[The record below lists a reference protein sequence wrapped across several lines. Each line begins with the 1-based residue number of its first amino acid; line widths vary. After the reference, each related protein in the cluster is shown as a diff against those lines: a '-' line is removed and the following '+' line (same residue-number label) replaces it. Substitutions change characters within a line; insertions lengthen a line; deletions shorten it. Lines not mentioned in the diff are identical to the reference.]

1 MIKIAL
7 SGKMRAGK
15 SIVERYLSI
24 KYGFYI
30 YDLSDGVKEDF
41 AKKYPYNRG
50 EKPRKGYKLYAELQK
65 FAFGEDY
72 WVRRTLNRIVDDVEQ
87 YESNPFTSREFF
99 RNLPHFKTV
108 ITGVRQENEFRKLR
122 EEGYAIIRINA
133 DDKVRLQRIK
143 DAGDICDMDDF
154 TDETEQYVDKAEVDF
169 DVYNNGELSSLYRQ
183 IDNIVLEII
192 ERELKSNE
200 N

>member
-1 MIKIAL
+1 MIKIAIA
-7 SGKMRAGK
+7 GKMRAGK

-30 YDLSDGVKEDF
+30 YDLSDGVKDDF

-72 WVRRTLNRIVDDVEQ
+72 WVRRTLNRIGDDVEQ

-99 RNLPHFKTV
+99 RNLPHFKV
-108 ITGVRQENEFRKLR
+108 VVTGVRQENEFRALR
-122 EEGYAIIRINA
+122 ESGYTIIRINA

>member
-1 MIKIAL
+1 MIKIAIA
-7 SGKMRAGK
+7 GKMRAGK

-30 YDLSDGVKEDF
+30 YDLSDNVKEDF

-65 FAFGEDY
+65 FAFGENV
-72 WVRRTLNRIVDDVEQ
+72 WVNRTLSRIQNDKEYYDN
-87 YESNPFTSREFF
+87 SWLASREFL
-99 RNLPHFKTV
+99 RNLPHLKV
-108 ITGVRQENEFRKLR
+108 VVTGVRQENEFRALR
-122 EEGYAIIRINA
+122 EEGYTIIRVNA
-133 DDKVRLQRIK
+133 DDKIRLQRIE

-154 TDETEQYVDKAEVDF
+154 TDETEQYVDKATVDF
-169 DVYNNGELSSLYRQ
+169 DVYNNGALPTLYRQ